1 MLNDGNICDLC
12 ITKCA
17 FSPNWCVCVCLDLC
31 GNHRPS
37 GSEQRCPAETSG
49 LPEQCNNRRG
59 FLHHGP
65 QLLYQHLWDAEHWIL
80 PLAHDAHSLTH
91 GDACGGQIV
100 EPNVI

>member
-1 MLNDGNICDLC
+1 MMATFVICALLNVLSYPI
-12 ITKCA
+12 
-17 FSPNWCVCVCLDLC
+17 SVSVCVCLDLY

-37 GSEQRCPAETSG
+37 GSEQRRPAETSG

-65 QLLYQHLWDAEHWIL
+65 QLLHQHLRDAEHWIL

-91 GDACGGQIV
+91 GDACGWQIA